1 MSGRKLTAEFIGTFG
16 LVFAGAGAAG
26 WGVAAVEGIAFA
38 HGLILM
44 AMVYAFGGLSGAHVN
59 PAVSFAVWLRGEM
72 ELTEAAAYAV
82 VQLIGGA
89 AAGFALLFAFGGPVN
104 DLGATV
110 LASGV
115 TPLRGA
121 VLEGIMTF
129 FLATA
134 VLRAA
139 VHGHA
144 GNAAGVAIGM
154 TLAAMILIGGPLTG
168 ASLNPARTFG
178 PALAAGVYSD
188 VWLYFVGPLA
198 GGAVAAFVD
207 RAVSGA

>member
-1 MSGRKLTAEFIGTFG
+1 MLSRKLIAEFVGTFG

-44 AMVYAFGGLSGAHVN
+44 AMVYAFGSLSGAHVN
-59 PAVSFAVWLRGEM
+59 PAVTFAVWLRGEIESM
-72 ELTEAAAYAV
+72 QAGAYMV
-82 VQLIGGA
+82 IQLLGGI
-89 AAGFALLFAFGGPVN
+89 AAGYALLFAFGGPVN

-110 LASGV
+110 LAADV
-115 TPLRGA
+115 TPLRGV
-121 VLEGIMTF
+121 VLEAIMTF
-129 FLATA
+129 FLATV

-144 GNAAGVAIGM
+144 GNAAGAAIGM

-168 ASLNPARTFG
+168 ASLNPARTLG
-178 PALAAGVYSD
+178 PALGAGVFSD
-188 VWLYFVGPLA
+188 IWLYFVGPLA
-198 GGAVAAFVD
+198 GGALAALVD
-207 RAVSGA
+207 RSLPGS